1 MKSLKTVEREEL
13 VLSMIS
19 ELLENN
25 NDNDV
30 DVDVNDDPEA
40 CSMSKVLNN
49 LQQPFL
55 QVEIKLGDEAAQKYI

>member
-1 MKSLKTVEREEL
+1 
-13 VLSMIS
+13 MIS

>member
-1 MKSLKTVEREEL
+1 MKSLKTVEREEEL

-19 ELLENN
+19 KLLENDN
-25 NDNDV
+25 DNDNDV
-30 DVDVNDDPEA
+30 DDDPEV

-55 QVEIKLGDEAAQKYI
+55 QVEIKLGDEAAQQHI